1 MSKKNNV
8 ATVKRPPP
16 APNSYKEW
24 LILVPREEREALG
37 ETLQSLQVDDYT
49 NFTGFCQRI
58 LSDILAGKV
67 DPQVADAA
75 RGWAELMFT
84 SLAAKNASTGTPG
97 HAFIDIINALSESA
111 DALPAPKAS
120 YITVDAE
127 PVKEKVK
134 VAK

>member
-1 MSKKNNV
+1 MSKKKNV
-8 ATVKRPPP
+8 ATVKRNTPPG
-16 APNSYKEW
+16 NSYKDW
-24 LILVPREEREALG
+24 LVLVPREEREALG

-58 LSDILAGKV
+58 LADILSGRV
-67 DPQVADAA
+67 DPSVADAA

-97 HAFIDIINALSESA
+97 HAFIDIITALSESA
-111 DALPAPKAS
+111 ETLPAPEAN
-120 YITVDAE
+120 YITVDPE